1 VRRASDRSNACDPE
15 ARPPTTSPMRAESGN
30 DAALGTTSL
39 GGSLSLED
47 QLAGEGSEEVL
58 VFLFLPVLVFQAVLG
73 LSTRSFFSNLAPVL
87 ALALVALG
95 ISTALV
101 GVALHVGPDVHLAAA
116 LVFGSPISATDPVAV
131 VAVFREVDVPRRLLT
146 LVDVGGALGGDRL
159 RGGVHARRP
168 RVGLLGDDGHRRLRA
183 RARGLAAS
191 RASAEVRET
200 WEQL

>member
-1 VRRASDRSNACDPE
+1 MLLSEPRRSAASSRS
-15 ARPPTTSPMRAESGN
+15 RTR
-30 DAALGTTSL
+30 
-39 GGSLSLED
+39 
-47 QLAGEGSEEVL
+47 LAGEGFEEVL

-159 RGGVHARRP
+159 RGGSRSP
-168 RVGLLGDDGHRRLRA
+168 TTCW
-183 RARGLAAS
+183 AS
-191 RASAEVRET
+191 RG
-200 WEQL
+200 